1 MLEKIEGRRRRGQQ
15 RLRWLDGITD
25 LMDMSLSKLWKLVM
39 DREAW
44 CAAVHGFAKS
54 LTRLNWSELRVLTA
68 QELKGIR
75 RIGPVSISPEFRQE
89 KNLPPD
95 PKSREE
101 REKSAVHPKHIQSF
115 LYVWKAVY
123 LHVGGIYQSNEVA
136 SCFCVEAESK
146 TSKFNPSTLPAIQTA
161 KTLAGS
167 KESGFDTEPWA

>member
-89 KNLPPD
+89 KNLPPN

-101 REKSAVHPKHIQSF
+101 RESQQYIQSIF
-115 LYVWKAVY
+115 SLFCMSEK
-123 LHVGGIYQSNEVA
+123 LFIYMWVVFINLMRSLLVSVLRQKVKQVNL
-136 SCFCVEAESK
+136 
-146 TSKFNPSTLPAIQTA
+146 TLLLSQPF
-161 KTLAGS
+161 KL
-167 KESGFDTEPWA
+167 PRH